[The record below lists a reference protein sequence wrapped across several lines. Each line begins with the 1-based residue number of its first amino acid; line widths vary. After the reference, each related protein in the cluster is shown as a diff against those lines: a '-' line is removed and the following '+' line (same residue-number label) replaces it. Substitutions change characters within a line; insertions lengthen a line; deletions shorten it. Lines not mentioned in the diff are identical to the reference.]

1 MTDPETRRR
10 LRSEGQRLKPTVEVG
25 KRGLEA
31 SVLNELRD
39 QLKRSGL
46 VKVRLQRGASAE
58 GREGE
63 DWIAQSLASAV
74 GAELIERRG
83 HTVLL
88 HRPRQGGGA

>member
-10 LRSEGQRLKPTVEVG
+10 LRSEGQRLRPAVEVG
-25 KRGLEA
+25 RRGLEA
-31 SVLNELRD
+31 SVIDELRD
-39 QLKRSGL
+39 QLKRSEL
-46 VKVRLQRGASAE
+46 VKVRIQRSASAE

-63 DWIAQSLASAV
+63 EWLAESLATAV

-88 HRPRQGGGA
+88 YRPRRGGA